1 MSLGAV
7 LIPEILYSI
16 IHAKYITFQLTN
28 CQALEVSANTVPR
41 AGHQQLWE
49 GISSPVVLIHSDLK
63 GVQLSK
69 YLREQNE
76 LL

>member
-1 MSLGAV
+1 MSLHAV
-7 LIPEILYSI
+7 LIAETLYSI
-16 IHAKYITFQLTN
+16 IHAKYISFQLTN
-28 CQALEVSANTVPR
+28 CQALEISSNAVPP
-41 AGHQQLWE
+41 AGHRQLWE

-63 GVQLSK
+63 GVELSK